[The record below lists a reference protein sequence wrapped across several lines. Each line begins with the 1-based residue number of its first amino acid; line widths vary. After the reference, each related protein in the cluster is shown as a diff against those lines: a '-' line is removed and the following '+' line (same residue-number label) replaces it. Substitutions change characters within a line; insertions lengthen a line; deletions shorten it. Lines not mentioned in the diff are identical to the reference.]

1 MKFIVSSTSLFSHL
15 QAISRVINSKNSL
28 PILDCFL
35 LELHDGTLS
44 MTASD
49 NETTLST
56 SIEVNEFDGDG
67 RFAVSSRTLLE
78 ALKEIPEQPL
88 SFAINPENLEITV
101 QYQNGK
107 YSLMGQNA
115 DEYPK
120 PQALGNNA
128 VQLTI
133 PANVL
138 LDGVNRCIFA
148 TADDELRPVMN
159 GIYFDIT
166 SEDIT
171 LVASDGHKLVRN
183 KTYEAHGS
191 EKAAFILPKKP
202 ANLLKNLLTKEQGD
216 VQIGF
221 DDRNATFILEN
232 YQMVCRLIEGR
243 YPNYNSVIPQ
253 NNPHKAVI
261 DRSSLISALRRVSV
275 FSSQASSLIKLNL
288 STNRM
293 KISAQDIDFST
304 SAEETL
310 MCQYEGNDMSIGFKS
325 SFLIDILNN
334 IPSTNVVIELADPS
348 RAGVIV
354 PEEQS
359 ENEDLLMLL
368 MPMMLND

>member
-1 MKFIVSSTSLFSHL
+1 MKFIVSSTALFSHL

-35 LELHDGTLS
+35 LELQDGTLS

-56 SIEVNEFDGDG
+56 SIEVNEFDVDG
-67 RFAVSSRTLLE
+67 RLAVSSKTLLE

-88 SFAINPENLEITV
+88 SFQINPSNLEITV

-115 DEYPK
+115 DEYP
-120 PQALGNNA
+120 QTQELGSNA
-128 VQLTI
+128 VQVNI
-133 PANVL
+133 PADVL
-138 LDGVNRCIFA
+138 MGGVNRSIFA

-166 SEDIT
+166 PEDIT
-171 LVASDGHKLVRN
+171 LVASDGHKLVRC
-183 KTYEAHGS
+183 KTFAAHS
-191 EKAAFILPKKP
+191 DEKAAFILPKKP
-202 ANLLKNLLTKEQGD
+202 ANLLKNLLPKEQGD

-221 DDRNATFILEN
+221 DDRNASFTLEN
-232 YQMVCRLIEGR
+232 YRMVCRLIEGR

-253 NNPHKAVI
+253 NNPHKATI
-261 DRSSLISALRRVSV
+261 DRAAFISALRRVSV
-275 FSSQASSLIKLNL
+275 FSSQASSLIKLSL
-288 STNRM
+288 SENQM

-304 SAEETL
+304 SAEETII
-310 MCQYEGNDMSIGFKS
+310 CQYEGNAMSIGFKS

-334 IPSTNVVIELADPS
+334 LSAQNVVIELADPS

-354 PEEQS
+354 PEEQE
-359 ENEDLLMLL
+359 ENEDILMLL